1 MACRVGAS
9 LLGATG
15 LGNQLVCSSLE
26 EYEELAV
33 SLAEDSDR
41 LYTMRQHLENTRS
54 TSALFDT
61 TRWVRNFESGLIAM
75 WKRHEQGL
83 PPDHIDVVDDAP
95 VFSIQNSIL

>member
-1 MACRVGAS
+1 M
-9 LLGATG
+9 
-15 LGNQLVCSSLE
+15 
-26 EYEELAV
+26 

-61 TRWVRNFESGLIAM
+61 TRLNPVLFHDFSFAVGLFINVFAELFRWVRNFESGLTAM

-95 VFSIQNSIL
+95 VFSLQNSVL